1 MGYARLD
8 LLYVVGKLSEAAI
21 RKATGLSYSLND
33 IPRSLQDAGEEIVE
47 RVAEQLVVDDND
59 TLRCRICGRG
69 PFTRKGLYLH
79 IRRVHL
85 DTVYDIVKSELEA
98 YLWRL
103 RNT

>member
-1 MGYARLD
+1 MNNQSMQLVEIVSKIAEL
-8 LLYVVGKLSEAAI
+8 AI
-21 RKATGLSYSLND
+21 RRACGLQYSLEEL
-33 IPRSLQDAGEEIVE
+33 PPSLRKPAKEIIE
-47 RVAEQLVVDDND
+47 QISAQLVLRDKD
-59 TLRCRICGRG
+59 TLRCKICGKG

-85 DTVYDIVKSELEA
+85 DQVYQIARRELED

>member
-8 LLYVVGKLSEAAI
+8 LVYVVSKLAEAAI
-21 RKATGLSYSLND
+21 RRATGLSYSLSD
-33 IPRSLQDAGEEIVE
+33 VPPSLQEVGKEIVE
-47 RVAEQLVVDDND
+47 RVAEQLIIDDGE

-85 DTVYDIVKSELEA
+85 DSIYDMVRSELEA

-103 RNT
+103 KNT